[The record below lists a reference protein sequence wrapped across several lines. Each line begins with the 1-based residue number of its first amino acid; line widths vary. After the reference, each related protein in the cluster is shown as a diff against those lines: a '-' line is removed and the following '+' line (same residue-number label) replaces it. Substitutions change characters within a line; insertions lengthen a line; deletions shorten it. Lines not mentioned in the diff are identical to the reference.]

1 MNEQNPLSLSEVQAG
16 FAHWRASGK
25 TRHTPAALRE
35 QAVALLASHSMSEV
49 MRTLRVDHRR
59 LSRWR
64 QAFSAVPPPL
74 PQSFVELP
82 SVAMAAPATPTSE
95 PVSASLTLTRQAAD
109 GRAVSIGAE
118 LPAEHWRWALR
129 LLEQAAL

>member
-1 MNEQNPLSLSEVQAG
+1 M
-16 FAHWRASGK
+16 
-25 TRHTPAALRE
+25 
-35 QAVALLASHSMSEV
+35 ALLADHSMSEV

-64 QAFSAVPPPL
+64 RAFSTMPPPL

-82 SVAMAAPATPTSE
+82 SVAMATSATPSSA

-109 GRAVSIGAE
+109 GRAVSIGGE